1 MPRPTKQQ
9 IDDEILD
16 AAAHLFA
23 RHGFKETS
31 IQRIADT
38 VGYSKTGLLHRFP
51 TKEALQA
58 AVIDRCAERIRG
70 TGTVI
75 GPGPGPGLFPGVGT
89 GTVTGVAGLPAGP
102 ERDRA
107 VLTAM
112 AQLAVAQPG
121 VVALLLS
128 CLLSEPESEIGQA
141 LDVIGQALADAF
153 GDDLH
158 ADTGR
163 ALRVTGAVGALAV
176 ASVALRDRLVPGA
189 TACLVEVAYDALGHP
204 RPR

>member
-9 IDDEILD
+9 IDDEILE

-51 TKEALQA
+51 TKEALQS
-58 AVIDRCAERIRG
+58 AVIDRCVEQIRD
-70 TGTVI
+70 TGS
-75 GPGPGPGLFPGVGT
+75 GVS
-89 GTVTGVAGLPAGP
+89 GLPAGP

-107 VLTAM
+107 VLTGM
-112 AQLAVAQPG
+112 ATLAAGQPG
-121 VVALLLS
+121 MVALLLS
-128 CLLSEPESEIGQA
+128 SLLSEPDSEIGQA
-141 LDVIGQALADAF
+141 LQVIGQALAEAF

-158 ADTGR
+158 TDTPR
-163 ALRVTGAVGALAV
+163 ALRVTGALGAVAV
-176 ASVALRDRLVPGA
+176 ASIALCDRLT
-189 TACLVEVAYDALGHP
+189 TADAPARLAEIGYDALGHP
-204 RPR
+204 MS